1 MTRQEDWD
9 PLAPEVLADP
19 STTYDELRRR
29 CPVAY
34 SEKLG
39 WSVFRHVDVLEV
51 VRDTETF
58 SSVVSSHLAVPSGMD
73 PPSHTPYRGLVES
86 YFSAP
91 EMTKFEPTCRKI
103 ARERVGLLPRAGV
116 IEMMA
121 DFAHPFALDAQ
132 CAFTGWPREIQD
144 SLRDWLTRSQQAT
157 LTGDRQAAEALGEEF
172 ESIVEAQLESR
183 RAAGSQAPED
193 PTTGLL
199 TERINGRA
207 LSLEEITSILRNW
220 TAGEL
225 TTLSASIGILV
236 CFLARDTAL
245 QNELRR
251 SPKGLPAAIEEI
263 LRIEAPLLCN
273 RRKVVKD
280 TVLAGRTLAA
290 GDRLAVM
297 WLAANRDEAVFEHP
311 ETFKPDRDPQ
321 HNLLWGSGIHMCPGA
336 PLARLELRVVLECL
350 LEEIPGWRLATNE
363 PLQRAVYP
371 ATGFARIPIL
381 AVAGD
386 A

>member
-1 MTRQEDWD
+1 MRVKVARLDPRQRKNTLALLAGQLAKTGHRLLMTRQEDWD

-19 STTYDELRRR
+19 STAYDELRRR

-73 PPSHTPYRGLVES
+73 RPTHTPYRKLVES

-91 EMTKFEPTCRKI
+91 KMAKFEATCRKI
-103 ARERVGLLPRAGV
+103 ARERVARLPRPGG
-116 IEMMA
+116 IELME

-157 LTGDRQAAEALGEEF
+157 LTGDRQAAEALGKEF

-183 RAAGSQAPED
+183 RAAGAQAPDD

-199 TERINGRA
+199 AAPSHWKKSPASCAIGR
-207 LSLEEITSILRNW
+207 
-220 TAGEL
+220 
-225 TTLSASIGILV
+225 SAS
-236 CFLARDTAL
+236 
-245 QNELRR
+245 
-251 SPKGLPAAIEEI
+251 
-263 LRIEAPLLCN
+263 
-273 RRKVVKD
+273 
-280 TVLAGRTLAA
+280 
-290 GDRLAVM
+290 
-297 WLAANRDEAVFEHP
+297 
-311 ETFKPDRDPQ
+311 
-321 HNLLWGSGIHMCPGA
+321 
-336 PLARLELRVVLECL
+336 
-350 LEEIPGWRLATNE
+350 
-363 PLQRAVYP
+363 
-371 ATGFARIPIL
+371 
-381 AVAGD
+381 
-386 A
+386 